1 MDADLDDLLR
11 GTLRSLMQEP
21 PADIATAL
29 ADLGWA
35 EVLDADPE
43 AATGLLFSEQGSAL
57 ASTAALDGVAAR
69 VLGLA
74 PETRFVWPGLDSFR
88 AGGPEV
94 AGGVALAAIPGS
106 AFLLSGDP
114 AGELDP
120 TPAEGFAA
128 GSGWLVT
135 GAPAPAGGV
144 AVLGAARLAVAE
156 ELLGV
161 GGRAL
166 REACDHVGSRHQF
179 GRPIGSYQSVRHRL
193 AGAYAELAG
202 AEAAVRAAR
211 ADPTALGVSAKAAA
225 GRACGLVA
233 AEAVQVCGGMGLSA
247 EHPVARCARRTHL
260 LDAFLGRATDLTR
273 TMGAGLLR
281 GDVPALAGSF

>member
-1 MDADLDDLLR
+1 VDTDLHDLLR
-11 GTLRSLMQEP
+11 GTLRALMQEP
-21 PADIATAL
+21 PADIAAAL
-29 ADLGWA
+29 AGLGWA
-35 EVLDADPE
+35 EVLGADPE
-43 AATGLLFSEQGSAL
+43 DATGLLFGEQGSAL

-74 PETRFVWPGLDSFR
+74 PDTRFVWPGLDSFR

-94 AGGVALAAIPGS
+94 AGGVVLAAIPGS
-106 AFLLSGDP
+106 AQLLSGDP
-114 AGELDP
+114 AEGLDP
-120 TPAEGFAA
+120 APAEGFAS
-128 GSGWLVT
+128 GSGWYVDD
-135 GAPAPAGGV
+135 APAPPGGA
-144 AVLGAARLAVAE
+144 AVLGPARLAVAE

-193 AGAYAELAG
+193 AGAYAELTG
-202 AEAAVRAAR
+202 AEAVVRAAR
-211 ADPTALGVSAKAAA
+211 TDPAALGAAAKAVA
-225 GRACGLVA
+225 GRACGLVV

-273 TMGAGLLR
+273 AMGAGLLR
-281 GDVPALAGSF
+281 GDVPALTGSF